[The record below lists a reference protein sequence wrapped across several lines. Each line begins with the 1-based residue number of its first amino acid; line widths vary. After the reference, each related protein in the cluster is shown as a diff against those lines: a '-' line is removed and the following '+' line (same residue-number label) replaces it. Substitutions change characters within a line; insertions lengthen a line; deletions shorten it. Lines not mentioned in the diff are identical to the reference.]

1 MDGIG
6 EKLVE
11 QLIENG
17 HINSIPDLFRLQQSQ
32 LEQMDRMGEKSA
44 VNVLNELSK
53 VRTLSLGKFLHA
65 LGLPGIGPELATS
78 VAQHCEDFPTLLQWV
93 DDAFATVEDENFG
106 PLCDD
111 VGKPF
116 SQNRAIRSLCSV
128 DGIGSKVALQVRDGL
143 AKRREILL
151 DLNGLLNIKPEP
163 KVSSGGLFEG
173 MTFCLTGTLQRPRK
187 EVQQSI
193 KAAGGKVVGSV
204 SSNLSVL
211 IAGEKAGSKLSK
223 AESLGI
229 VIWTE
234 QQFDVQINQS
244 DSNPLPPT
252 NDIEQGSDKK
262 RKQPSLFDFNE
273 T

>member
-11 QLIENG
+11 QLIDNG
-17 HINSIPDLFRLQQSQ
+17 LINSIPDLFRLQQSQ

-111 VGKPF
+111 AGKPF

-128 DGIGSKVALQVRDGL
+128 DGIGSKVALQVRDG
-143 AKRREILL
+143 
-151 DLNGLLNIKPEP
+151 
-163 KVSSGGLFEG
+163 
-173 MTFCLTGTLQRPRK
+173 
-187 EVQQSI
+187 
-193 KAAGGKVVGSV
+193 
-204 SSNLSVL
+204 
-211 IAGEKAGSKLSK
+211 
-223 AESLGI
+223 
-229 VIWTE
+229 W
-234 QQFDVQINQS
+234 QS
-244 DSNPLPPT
+244 D
-252 NDIEQGSDKK
+252 EQFF
-262 RKQPSLFDFNE
+262 LI
-273 T
+273 